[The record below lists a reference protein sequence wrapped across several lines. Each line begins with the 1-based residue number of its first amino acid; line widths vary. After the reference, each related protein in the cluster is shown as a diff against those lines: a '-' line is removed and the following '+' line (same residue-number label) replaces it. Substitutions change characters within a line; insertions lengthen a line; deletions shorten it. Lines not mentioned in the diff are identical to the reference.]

1 MKIKEQEINL
11 ILQSFPI
18 LHSELSYEIMTHKK
32 VHNPDLILAI
42 PEGKKCFA
50 WFTNYNSDNV
60 CFLLEMNN
68 THKIT
73 DVNIITTGF
82 DDSLATCTIFYGT
95 LFMKNCFCIEDI
107 YYYKNKSYVNISYL
121 IKLETLGKIFK
132 NEISQSALNNT
143 FIIFGLPLMHT
154 DFNSLLRDI
163 QLLPYKINQL
173 KHRFFDKKNTR
184 KILTM
189 NYFKPGNQYSITNIS
204 KNTLSKAVF
213 KVTADVEPDIYN
225 LFFYKNGLEEYYDIA
240 CIPDYKTSVMMNKLF
255 RKIKENDNLDAI
267 EESDNEDEFEDG
279 KEDKYVYL
287 ERSFKLNC
295 EYNHKFKRWYPV
307 SLAEEKDRIVSSNIL
322 KNY

>member
-1 MKIKEQEINL
+1 MITKTIIL
-11 ILQSFPI
+11 IR
-18 LHSELSYEIMTHKK
+18 LS
-32 VHNPDLILAI
+32 
-42 PEGKKCFA
+42 
-50 WFTNYNSDNV
+50 SQRDN
-60 CFLLEMNN
+60 
-68 THKIT
+68 
-73 DVNIITTGF
+73 
-82 DDSLATCTIFYGT
+82 
-95 LFMKNCFCIEDI
+95 
-107 YYYKNKSYVNISYL
+107 VNISYL